1 MFAVLA
7 AGLLLVVVAP
17 PASAAAGD
25 LDPAFNRSGMVHD
38 RLLRLR
44 GRPGLRGRGP
54 GRRQGRR
61 GGTVA
66 GHDAG
71 LRLRAGQVH
80 GERRAGRQF
89 DDGRVLTGFGRGT
102 ATFNDQAY
110 GLAIQADGKIVAAGW
125 AGPYLA
131 VARYTTA
138 GKLDT
143 SFSGDGKQLIT
154 FGFTGTGLNVANA
167 VAIQAD
173 GKIVVAGEAWNG
185 VDFDVALARFNT
197 NGSLDS
203 TFGGGGKVLTDYGT
217 DDHGR
222 GLDIAAVDGQISVA
236 GVVGTSTDYDIAVAR
251 YDTDGGLDQS
261 FSGDGKKIVV
271 YAGMNGLAN
280 GVAVDPNNGRIVVA
294 GTVSSPGVFDF
305 ALVRLKPGGQL
316 IGKGQ
321 TDFGGAQDLGQ
332 AVAIQPNGRIVVA
345 GLGND
350 DNFGLARY
358 TPNGVARPALW
369 RRGEGDHRLRV
380 GRRPAPRR
388 WRSSPRTARSWRPA
402 SASAMCPAATSR
414 GAVSRHLRSAGQ
426 VQDGVRVLRR
436 LVEDLD
442 GVCRRNHD
450 EVDLAT
456 TRFLHD
462 LGEDRKRAGGAGA
475 DHQPAALPRD
485 VLRGRQRRVAVLG
498 AQRLGRSLL
507 PRAHLTA
514 VDDDVAVVRR
524 VVDAD
529 GTERVVRETHA
540 AAPSGD
546 RTAIA
551 RGRAK

>member
-1 MFAVLA
+1 MASMTLDRRGSRIVLAVLA

-17 PASAAAGD
+17 PVSAAAGD
-25 LDPAFNRSGMVHD
+25 LDPAFNRSGMVTTD
-38 RLLRLR
+38 FFGSEGDLAYA
-44 GRPGLRGRGP
+44 
-54 GRRQGRR
+54 
-61 GGTVA
+61 VA
-66 GHDAG
+66 VQADGKIVA
-71 LRLRAGQVH
+71 
-80 GERRAGRQF
+80 AGRSLGTTQDYDFALARYTANGGRDVSF
-89 DDGRVLTGFGRGT
+89 DGDGRVLTGFGRGT

-143 SFSGDGKQLIT
+143 TFSGDGKQLIT

-173 GKIVVAGEAWNG
+173 GRIVVAGEAWNG
-185 VDFDVALARFNT
+185 LDFDFALARFNT

-251 YDTDGGLDQS
+251 YDTDGDLDQS
-261 FSGDGKKIVV
+261 FSGDGKKIVL
-271 YAGMNGLAN
+271 YAGMNGIAN

-332 AVAIQPNGRIVVA
+332 AVAIQANGRIVVA

-350 DNFGLARY
+350 GNFGLARY
-358 TPNGVARPALW
+358 TPNGVLDPLFGVGGKVITDFGSDGAQAKAVAIQPADGKIVAAGERFSDVSGGDFAVARY
-369 RRGEGDHRLRV
+369 
-380 GRRPAPRR
+380 
-388 WRSSPRTARSWRPA
+388 
-402 SASAMCPAATSR
+402 
-414 GAVSRHLRSAGQ
+414 
-426 VQDGVRVLRR
+426 
-436 LVEDLD
+436 
-442 GVCRRNHD
+442 
-450 EVDLAT
+450 LAT
-456 TRFLHD
+456 
-462 LGEDRKRAGGAGA
+462 
-475 DHQPAALPRD
+475 
-485 VLRGRQRRVAVLG
+485 
-498 AQRLGRSLL
+498 
-507 PRAHLTA
+507 
-514 VDDDVAVVRR
+514 
-524 VVDAD
+524 
-529 GTERVVRETHA
+529 
-540 AAPSGD
+540 
-546 RTAIA
+546 
-551 RGRAK
+551 